1 MDPVTLGAVLLA
13 VVTGASEA
21 LGGQLLERLSSLIKR
36 PSRRK
41 AAAGGQVPVSSGEA
55 ELAVL
60 RQEPGDQRTAVALAE
75 VLLARASSD
84 NEFGEALR
92 EWWAQAEPVRASL
105 GDVTNT
111 VSGGTQ
117 YGPVLQGRDFT
128 NLTFGAP
135 ITPPPAPPGDPG
147 PSA

>member
-1 MDPVTLGAVLLA
+1 MLGAVVLA

-21 LGGQLLERLSSLIKR
+21 LGGQLLERLSSLVKR
-36 PSRRK
+36 PSRRR

-60 RQEPGDQRTAVALAE
+60 RQDPGDQRTAVALAE
-75 VLLARASSD
+75 VLLARAGDDS
-84 NEFGEALR
+84 EFGQALR
-92 EWWAQAEPVRASL
+92 QWWAQAEPIRASL

-135 ITPPPAPPGDPG
+135 APPLPAPPGDPG
-147 PSA
+147 PAS